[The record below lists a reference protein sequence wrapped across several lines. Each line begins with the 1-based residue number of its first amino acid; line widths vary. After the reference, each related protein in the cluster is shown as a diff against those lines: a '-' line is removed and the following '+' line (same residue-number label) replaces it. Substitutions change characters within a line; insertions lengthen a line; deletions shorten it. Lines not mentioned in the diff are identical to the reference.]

1 MIFGS
6 NLVENDGWMAFL
18 DLSFKV
24 FPGEGTPGF
33 VFGFQAFSFCGK
45 ASIVLNITLT
55 FYSIVLNITL
65 TFVSKRFQFNAA
77 QYLTDKITWCQKK
90 LTLAPKTFI
99 NFITRRSLMY
109 HGRYSPRCFVHGANR
124 VSVINWRRSG
134 KQGWH
139 KWPRP
144 TTPLSAD

>member
-55 FYSIVLNITL
+55 FVK
-65 TFVSKRFQFNAA
+65 VKGFNSMQLA
-77 QYLTDKITWCQKK
+77 QYLTADKITWCQKK
-90 LTLAPKTFI
+90 LTLAPKNKTE
-99 NFITRRSLMY
+99 TYKVY
-109 HGRYSPRCFVHGANR
+109 HQEKPDVSSPIFSEVFCP
-124 VSVINWRRSG
+124 WRQ
-134 KQGWH
+134 QG
-139 KWPRP
+139 
-144 TTPLSAD
+144 LGY

>member
-24 FPGEGTPGF
+24 FPGEETPGF

-55 FYSIVLNITL
+55 FVK
-65 TFVSKRFQFNAA
+65 VKGFNSMQLA
-77 QYLTDKITWCQKK
+77 QYLTADKITWCQKK
-90 LTLAPKTFI
+90 
-99 NFITRRSLMY
+99 
-109 HGRYSPRCFVHGANR
+109 
-124 VSVINWRRSG
+124 
-134 KQGWH
+134 
-139 KWPRP
+139 
-144 TTPLSAD
+144 

>member
-1 MIFGS
+1 MTNILFNSLTLLVELNLSAFIYICWILSISDTISGRRVIFGS

-77 QYLTDKITWCQKK
+77 QYLLDKIT
-90 LTLAPKTFI
+90 
-99 NFITRRSLMY
+99 
-109 HGRYSPRCFVHGANR
+109 
-124 VSVINWRRSG
+124 
-134 KQGWH
+134 
-139 KWPRP
+139 
-144 TTPLSAD
+144 

>member
-1 MIFGS
+1 MELNLSVFLYIWWILSISDIISGRRVIFGS

-55 FYSIVLNITL
+55 L
-65 TFVSKRFQFNAA
+65 TFVKIKGFNSM
-77 QYLTDKITWCQKK
+77 QLNISRTK
-90 LTLAPKTFI
+90 
-99 NFITRRSLMY
+99 
-109 HGRYSPRCFVHGANR
+109 
-124 VSVINWRRSG
+124 
-134 KQGWH
+134 
-139 KWPRP
+139 
-144 TTPLSAD
+144 

>member
-65 TFVSKRFQFNAA
+65 TFVSKRFQLNAA

-90 LTLAPKTFI
+90 LTVAPKNKTE
-99 NFITRRSLMY
+99 TYKLYY
-109 HGRYSPRCFVHGANR
+109 HEKPN
-124 VSVINWRRSG
+124 VSWPIFSEVFCPWRQ
-134 KQGWH
+134 QG
-139 KWPRP
+139 
-144 TTPLSAD
+144 LGY